1 MATPCQILANPLPS
15 TCLIFSRRFPERFM
29 FQLTKEEFE
38 KWKSQIVTS
47 KIYSQKEIDALKMSA
62 RRCPYA
68 FTEQGVAQLSAV
80 LHSDVAE
87 DASVRIMDAFVAMRR
102 FITANA
108 GLFQRVDAIEQR
120 QIQTE
125 QKLDVV
131 LDKIE
136 ELSPAVTTEELFGTG
151 CVWNAYTFLSGL
163 VRRAQ
168 RRIILIDNFVDERT
182 LLLLDKRAAGVDC
195 IVHTRFSKQTELD
208 FEKHNEQN
216 AEIRKIQHVE
226 PPYYDVSTTPTNR
239 YSSFIILNSELKKVS
254 LSPAP
259 EPFGYL
265 FSRREHL
272 RAHHLRHHHCT
283 MVDDVVGNLEARIAD
298 FFVSDTIITHR
309 QMSDIIPIIHKLQ
322 KLFVT
327 LGDSYFVFLN

>member
-1 MATPCQILANPLPS
+1 MEEKENQTNEIKTVVLQDRHSVSLAEIQARIFTIRGVQVMLDRDLAILYHVTTKALNQAVKRN
-15 TCLIFSRRFPERFM
+15 IRRFPERFM

-38 KWKSQIVTS
+38 NWKSQTVTS
-47 KIYSQKEIDALKMSA
+47 NIYSQEEIDALKMGA
-62 RRCPYA
+62 RRRPYA

-102 FITANA
+102 FINANA

-120 QIQTE
+120 QMQTE
-125 QKLDVV
+125 QKLEVV

-136 ELSPAVTTEELFGTG
+136 EFSPAVTTEELFGTG

-182 LLLLDKRAAGVDC
+182 LLLLDKRAAGVEC
-195 IVHTRFSKQTELD
+195 TVHTRFSKQTELD

-216 AEIRKIQHVE
+216 AEIKKIQLPLHIH
-226 PPYYDVSTTPTNR
+226 DR
-239 YSSFIILNSELKKVS
+239 YLI
-254 LSPAP
+254 
-259 EPFGYL
+259 
-265 FSRREHL
+265 
-272 RAHHLRHHHCT
+272 
-283 MVDDVVGNLEARIAD
+283 VDDEVWLLGASAKDMGHGLCTVIKVD
-298 FFVSDTIITHR
+298 FTPEMVLSLL
-309 QMSDIIPIIHKLQ
+309 K
-322 KLFVT
+322 
-327 LGDSYFVFLN
+327 

>member
-1 MATPCQILANPLPS
+1 MKNEIKAVVIYDNQSVSLAEIQARIFMIRGVQVMLDRDLATLYHVETKALNQAVKRNI
-15 TCLIFSRRFPERFM
+15 RRFPERFM
-29 FQLTKEEFE
+29 FQLTKDEFE
-38 KWKSQIVTS
+38 NWKSQVVTS
-47 KIYSQKEIDALKMSA
+47 NFYSQEEIDALKMGA

-120 QIQTE
+120 QMQTE
-125 QKLDVV
+125 QKLEVV

-151 CVWNAYTFLSGL
+151 CVWNAYAFLSGL

-168 RRIILIDNFVDERT
+168 RRIILVDNFVDERT
-182 LLLLDKRAAGVDC
+182 LLLLDKRVAGVDC
-195 IVHTRFSKQTELD
+195 TVYTRFSKQTELD

-216 AEIRKIQHVE
+216 TEIKKIQLPLHIHDRYLIVDNE
-226 PPYYDVSTTPTNR
+226 VWLLGASAKDMGHGLCTVIKVDFTPEMVL
-239 YSSFIILNSELKKVS
+239 SLLK
-254 LSPAP
+254 
-259 EPFGYL
+259 
-265 FSRREHL
+265 
-272 RAHHLRHHHCT
+272 
-283 MVDDVVGNLEARIAD
+283 
-298 FFVSDTIITHR
+298 
-309 QMSDIIPIIHKLQ
+309 
-322 KLFVT
+322 
-327 LGDSYFVFLN
+327 

>member
-1 MATPCQILANPLPS
+1 MEEKENQTNEIKTVVLQDRHSVSLAEIQARIFTIRGVQVMLDRDLAILYHVATKALNQAVKRNI
-15 TCLIFSRRFPERFM
+15 RRFPERFM

-38 KWKSQIVTS
+38 NWKSQTVTS
-47 KIYSQKEIDALKMSA
+47 NIYSQEEIDALKMGA
-62 RRCPYA
+62 RRRPYA

-102 FITANA
+102 FINANA

-120 QIQTE
+120 QMQTE
-125 QKLDVV
+125 QKLEVV

-136 ELSPAVTTEELFGTG
+136 EFSPAVTTEELFGTG

-182 LLLLDKRAAGVDC
+182 LLLLDKRAAGVEC
-195 IVHTRFSKQTELD
+195 TVHTRFSKQTELD

-216 AEIRKIQHVE
+216 AEIKKIQLPLHIH
-226 PPYYDVSTTPTNR
+226 DR
-239 YSSFIILNSELKKVS
+239 YLI
-254 LSPAP
+254 
-259 EPFGYL
+259 
-265 FSRREHL
+265 
-272 RAHHLRHHHCT
+272 
-283 MVDDVVGNLEARIAD
+283 VDDEVWLLGASAKDMGHGLCTVIKVD
-298 FFVSDTIITHR
+298 FTPEMVLSLL
-309 QMSDIIPIIHKLQ
+309 K
-322 KLFVT
+322 
-327 LGDSYFVFLN
+327 